1 MDRRCFAIL
10 CHLLRMIAGLV
21 GIEIIDVEEMVVM
34 FLHILAYDV
43 KNQMI
48 QREFIRYGETVS
60 RYFNLVLLAVLR
72 LHDELLKKPQPNYLG
87 ALDDIYIK
95 VNVSATDRLRYK
107 TRKGEV
113 VTNVLGVC
121 DTKGDFVFVLSRWEG
136 STADFRILRDAI
148 SRHNRPKVPKG
159 EKDIIFQSGVDE
171 VMHQQQLESSST

>member
-95 VNVSATDRLRYK
+95 VNVSATDRLR
-107 TRKGEV
+107 
-113 VTNVLGVC
+113 
-121 DTKGDFVFVLSRWEG
+121 WEG